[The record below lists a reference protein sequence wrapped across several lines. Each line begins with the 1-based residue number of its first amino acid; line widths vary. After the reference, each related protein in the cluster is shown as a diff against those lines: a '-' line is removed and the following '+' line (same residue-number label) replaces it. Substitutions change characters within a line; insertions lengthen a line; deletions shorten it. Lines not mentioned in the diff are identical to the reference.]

1 MSHLGE
7 PPPPERMVRDADGL
21 NSACWPIPADDFVT
35 PTARFFVRSHAAFP
49 CLDPAAWRLEVAG
62 LVERPAQISLGELLA
77 AFPRREVTA
86 TLVCAGLRRDEF
98 LAFGPLPGE
107 LPWGPDPVST
117 GRWGGVALA
126 DLQRAVGVSPEA
138 RHVQL
143 VGLDEVERH
152 GDRFGFGGSI
162 GLAKAMSGEVLLAA
176 ELNGAPLPRPH
187 GFPLRAVV
195 PGWIGARSVKWLGR
209 IEVAAEPSPNYFQT
223 RAYRMA
229 REVNH
234 ADPRDVSRGT
244 ALAEVPLNTVILDPA
259 TGSVLPAGRH
269 LVRGWS
275 MGAGGGPLA
284 RVELSLDG
292 GRSWRPARTARSGE
306 RWAWTF
312 WELEVALPPG
322 AHTIMA
328 RAVGADGATQPTS
341 AQETWNVK
349 GYGNN
354 AWYRV
359 TLRTE

>member
-1 MSHLGE
+1 MSQ
-7 PPPPERMVRDADGL
+7 PPPQRMIRDAEGL
-21 NSACWPIPADDFVT
+21 NTACWPIPAEDFVT
-35 PTARFFVRSHAAFP
+35 PTERFFTRSHAASP
-49 CLDPAAWRLEVAG
+49 RLDAAAWRLEVG
-62 LVERPAQISLGELLA
+62 GMVDRPRQFTLDELFDS
-77 AFPRREVTA
+77 FPRREVAA

-107 LPWGPDPVST
+107 LPWGPEPVST
-117 GRWGGVALA
+117 GRWRGIALA
-126 DLQRAVGVSPEA
+126 ELLRAVGASSEA
-138 RHVQL
+138 CHVQM

-152 GDRFGFGGSI
+152 GHRFGFGGSI
-162 GLAKAMSGEVLLAA
+162 DLAKAMSGEVLLAT
-176 ELNGAPLPRPH
+176 ELNGVPLPEPH

-209 IEVAAEPSPNYFQT
+209 IEVTTEPSPNYFQT

-244 ALAEVPLNTVILDPA
+244 ALTEVPLNAVILAPA
-259 TGSVLPAGRH
+259 TGTVLSAGRH
-269 LVRGWS
+269 LVRGWA

-292 GRSWRPARTARSGE
+292 GRSWLETRLSGSGE
-306 RWAWTF
+306 RWAWSF
-312 WELEVALPPG
+312 WELEVPLPPG

-328 RAVGADGATQPTS
+328 RAVGADGETQPPS
-341 AQETWNVK
+341 PQETWNVK

-359 TLRTE
+359 TLRAE

>member
-1 MSHLGE
+1 MSVT
-7 PPPPERMVRDADGL
+7 PTPERRIRDAEGL
-21 NSACWPIPADDFVT
+21 NTACWPIPADDFVT
-35 PTARFFVRSHAAFP
+35 PTERFFTRSHAAFP
-49 CLDPAAWRLEVAG
+49 QIDPATWRLEVTG
-62 LVERPAQISLGELLA
+62 MVERPRSFSLEELVR
-77 AFPRREVTA
+77 AFAPREVVA

-117 GRWGGVALA
+117 GRWGGVSLA
-126 DLQRAVGVSPEA
+126 DLLRSAGVASEA
-138 RHVQL
+138 CHVQM
-143 VGLDEVERH
+143 VGLDDVERH
-152 GDRFGFGGSI
+152 GHRFGFGGSVD
-162 GLAKAMSGEVLLAA
+162 LAKAMSGDVLLAT
-176 ELNGAPLPRPH
+176 ELNGAPLPRAH
-187 GFPLRAVV
+187 GFPLRVVV

-209 IEVAAEPSPNYFQT
+209 LEVTTEPSPNYFQT

-244 ALAEVPLNTVILDPA
+244 ALTEVPLNTVIVSPA
-259 TGSVLPAGRH
+259 SGSVLRAGQH

-275 MGAGGGPLA
+275 MGAGGRPLA
-284 RVELSLDG
+284 RVELTLDG
-292 GRSWRPARTARSGE
+292 GRTWRPARVTRSEE
-306 RWAWTF
+306 RWAWSF

-328 RAVGADGATQPTS
+328 RAVGADGAAQPTS

-349 GYGNN
+349 GYSNN

-359 TLRTE
+359 TLRAE